1 MPHYSV
7 KLRKKVDVLQKAFTL
22 AMVNR
27 DSHHAQKFSGYLVQF
42 KLTGPESIP
51 ERNQIGVFNSCYK
64 IAHEYLR
71 SQGEA

>member
-1 MPHYSV
+1 MPHWHV
-7 KLRKKVDVLQKAFTL
+7 KLLKRVSVMQKAFTL

-27 DSHHAQKFSGYLVQF
+27 DEHNALKFSGYLVQF
-42 KLTGPESIP
+42 KLTAADSVPKRE
-51 ERNQIGVFNSCYK
+51 QLHDFMQCYK